1 MAACWLGK
9 SGVSGAAGIMPT
21 STMVLSWVSEDEPI
35 AANLLAMSACAE
47 ALHPAYTASSSRMM
61 GLVVTPLLSPY
72 SLEPPRE
79 AEVMVS
85 MDTMKIATLKS
96 DREQWRLVFSFEPMA
111 TGK

>member
-9 SGVSGAAGIMPT
+9 SGVPGAAGVMPT
-21 STMVLSWVSEDEPI
+21 STMVLSWVSEDAPI
-35 AANLLAMSACAE
+35 AANLLAMTACAE

-61 GLVVTPLLSPY
+61 GLTSF
-72 SLEPPRE
+72 SLEPPLE